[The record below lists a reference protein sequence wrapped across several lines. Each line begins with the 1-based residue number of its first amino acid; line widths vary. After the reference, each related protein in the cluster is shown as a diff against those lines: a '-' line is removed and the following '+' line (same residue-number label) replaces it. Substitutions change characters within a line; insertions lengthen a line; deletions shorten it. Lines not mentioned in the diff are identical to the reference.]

1 MEFFKS
7 LKIVPRWLIIL
18 IDAVI
23 ISHAAFFAYFV
34 RFNFQLGT
42 IDRFQFLP
50 SVMIFTVLAVMAMLI
65 SKSYVGIVRHTG
77 TGDLSNMMKML
88 FVTNVLLWSVKL
100 ANSTFGLYDSTL
112 FLPFSV
118 ALIASTLAFPLM
130 IGYRL
135 MVKEIFYYMNNRYK
149 KPNRKVAIY
158 GAGEAGILTF
168 NALKNTSDSE
178 WIPVAFIDDDLG
190 KEGKLIEGKRIF
202 YSVEGL
208 KKAVDKL
215 GVQEVVI
222 AINSLS
228 IARQREIIDACLDLG
243 LPSKIIPP
251 AKDWF

>member
-50 SVMIFTVLAVMAMLI
+50 SVAIFTILAVMAMLI
-65 SKSYVGIVRHTG
+65 SRSYVGIVRHTG
-77 TGDLSNMMKML
+77 TGDLTNMMKML
-88 FVTNVLLWSVKL
+88 VLSNVLLWLVKQI
-100 ANSTFGLYDSTL
+100 NGFYNFQETTL

-135 MVKEIFYYMNNRYK
+135 LVK
-149 KPNRKVAIY
+149 
-158 GAGEAGILTF
+158 
-168 NALKNTSDSE
+168 
-178 WIPVAFIDDDLG
+178 
-190 KEGKLIEGKRIF
+190 
-202 YSVEGL
+202 
-208 KKAVDKL
+208 
-215 GVQEVVI
+215 
-222 AINSLS
+222 
-228 IARQREIIDACLDLG
+228 
-243 LPSKIIPP
+243 
-251 AKDWF
+251 